1 LANAQGGGRN
11 GTVRGARRVGHA
23 MTVDLAF
30 RAAAGADIPAIL
42 DLVQSAYRGEA
53 SRAGWTTEAD
63 LLDGQRTDAEG
74 IAELIGKPGSLILL
88 AEEAGALVA
97 CIQLERMGHAAYF
110 GMFSVRPT
118 LQAKGIGRAVLDESE
133 RRAREEWGATEM
145 RMTVISLRRELI
157 AWYERRGY
165 RQTGQQQPF
174 PYGDARFGLPRRD
187 DLCFAWF
194 SKPLNGGV
202 A

>member
-1 LANAQGGGRN
+1 
-11 GTVRGARRVGHA
+11 
-23 MTVDLAF
+23 MTTALAF
-30 RAAAGADIPAIL
+30 RAATDADIPAIL
-42 DLVQSAYRGEA
+42 GLVQSAYRGEA

-63 LLDGQRTDAEG
+63 LLDGQRTDPAG
-74 IAELIGKPGSLILL
+74 IAEIIDEPDGLLLL
-88 AEEAGALVA
+88 AEADGELVA
-97 CIQLERMGHAAYF
+97 CIHLERMERAAYF

-118 LQAKGIGRAVLDESE
+118 LQAQGIGRAVLAEAE
-133 RRAREEWGATEM
+133 RRVREDWGATEM
-145 RMTVISLRRELI
+145 RMTVISLRDELI
-157 AWYERRGY
+157 AWYGRRGY
-165 RQTGQQQPF
+165 HPTGQQQPF